1 MSKIINKSKS
11 INTINYILIVLLIYI
26 NATFYLSSNLYDNKI
41 LYLSINLIILFA
53 YFVVNKSFYEEMD
66 EKRKDVRMFSNTL
79 LNSNNSDIK
88 NILFKKIFYKENEDT
103 YKLFKNMFIKK
114 NLLTKDYNDLKSIF
128 SKFVPDSFMKELWQ
142 LGNDKISL
150 WISVKKHLNVMF
162 LDIIWFS
169 SISEELLPDK
179 ALLLLNIYF
188 DWIIEIINDNWWYI
202 DKFLWD
208 GIMIIFDNQHADSAI
223 KSAIEIQNFIQKFQV
238 SEIWKKIGIWIWINS
253 WDVILWTIW
262 SKNRME
268 ITIIGDVVN
277 TASRIEWMT
286 RIYKDNII
294 ISEETYKTIKNINN
308 FTIKELWNKEL
319 KWKKK
324 IIKLYW
330 VENILNV
337 KL

>member
-1 MSKIINKSKS
+1 MSNIINKSKS
-11 INTINYILIVLLIYI
+11 INTINYILIILLIYM

-41 LYLSINLIILFA
+41 LYLSINAVVLFSF
-53 YFVVNKSFYEEMD
+53 FVVNKSFYEELD
-66 EKRKDVRMFSNTL
+66 EKRKDVRKFSNTL
-79 LNSNNSDIK
+79 MNTNNSDIK

-103 YKLFKNMFIKK
+103 YKLFKNMYIKK
-114 NLLTKDYNDLKSIF
+114 NLLTKDYNDLKSVF
-128 SKFVPDSFMKELWQ
+128 SKFVPESFIKELWQ
-142 LGNDKISL
+142 LWNDKISL
-150 WISVKKHLNVMF
+150 WVSVKKHLNVMF
-162 LDIIWFS
+162 LDIIGFS
-169 SISEELLPDK
+169 SITEELQPDK
-179 ALLLLNIYF
+179 ALLLLNVYF
-188 DWIIEIINDNWWYI
+188 DWIVEIVNDNWWYI

-208 GIMIIFDNQHADSAI
+208 GIMVIFDNHHADSAI

-238 SEIWKKIGIWIWINS
+238 SEIWKKIWVWIGINS

-294 ISEETYKTIKNINN
+294 ISEATYNTIKNLNN
-308 FTIKELWNKEL
+308 FTITELWNKEL

>member
-128 SKFVPDSFMKELWQ
+128 SKFVPDSFMKELGQ

-150 WISVKKHLNVMF
+150 GISVKKHLNVMF
-162 LDIIWFS
+162 LDIIGFS

-188 DWIIEIINDNWWYI
+188 DGIIEIINDNGGYI
-202 DKFLWD
+202 DKFLGD

-238 SEIWKKIGIWIWINS
+238 SEIGKKIGIGIGINS
-253 WDVILWTIW
+253 GDVILGTIG

-277 TASRIEWMT
+277 TASRIEGMT

-308 FTIKELWNKEL
+308 FTIKELGNKEL
-319 KWKKK
+319 KGKKK
-324 IIKLYW
+324 IIKLYG

>member
-128 SKFVPDSFMKELWQ
+128 SKFVPDSFMKEL
-142 LGNDKISL
+142 
-150 WISVKKHLNVMF
+150 
-162 LDIIWFS
+162 
-169 SISEELLPDK
+169 
-179 ALLLLNIYF
+179 
-188 DWIIEIINDNWWYI
+188 
-202 DKFLWD
+202 
-208 GIMIIFDNQHADSAI
+208 
-223 KSAIEIQNFIQKFQV
+223 
-238 SEIWKKIGIWIWINS
+238 
-253 WDVILWTIW
+253 
-262 SKNRME
+262 
-268 ITIIGDVVN
+268 
-277 TASRIEWMT
+277 
-286 RIYKDNII
+286 
-294 ISEETYKTIKNINN
+294 
-308 FTIKELWNKEL
+308 
-319 KWKKK
+319 
-324 IIKLYW
+324 
-330 VENILNV
+330 
-337 KL
+337 